1 MPVLT
6 TEASDAAEAAQALR
20 MRDARLVV
28 CFCAAWCD
36 TCGEFRQTFER
47 LAKAD
52 PDARYLWVDIEDDAA
67 MIGDIDVENFP
78 TLAVYR
84 GGAPLFYGVT
94 LPQEGVVARTLAS
107 VSSAARASSEIPPA
121 VERFSQALLAR
132 AS

>member
-6 TEASDAAEAAQALR
+6 TENTAEPAQALR
-20 MRDARLVV
+20 THDARLVV

-47 LAKAD
+47 LAQAD
-52 PDARYLWVDIEDDAA
+52 AHAHYLWVDIEDDASL
-67 MIGDIDVENFP
+67 IGDLDVENFP

-84 GGAPLFYGVT
+84 GGTPLFYGVS

-107 VSSAARASSEIPPA
+107 VASAPRASSDIPPA
-121 VERFSQALLAR
+121 IDRFAQALLAR
-132 AS
+132 G